1 MADFRTP
8 LNRVRG
14 LGSAK
19 EGTEHFWRQRLTAVS
34 NIPLILFFVGLIV
47 ALSGAS
53 YEEVRATLASPLVAI
68 VLLFVLVSALV
79 HMKLGM
85 QVIIEDYVH
94 GELMKSVLVML
105 NTFFPIVIGGAC
117 AFAILRISF
126 GG

>member
-8 LNRVRG
+8 LARVRG

-19 EGTEHFWRQRLTAVS
+19 DGTEHFWRQRLTAIA
-34 NIPLILFFVGLIV
+34 NIPLLLFFVGLVV
-47 ALSGAS
+47 ALNGAS
-53 YEEVRATLASPLVAI
+53 YEQVRSTLANPFVAL
-68 VLLFVLVSALV
+68 VLLLVLASALY

-94 GELMKSVLVML
+94 SEPMRTVLVML
-105 NTFFPIVIGGAC
+105 NTFFPIVLGVVS
-117 AFAILRISF
+117 AFALLKISF

>member
-8 LNRVRG
+8 LARVRG

-19 EGTEHFWRQRLTAVS
+19 DGTKHFWRQRLTAIA
-34 NIPLILFFVGLIV
+34 NIPLLLFFVGLVV
-47 ALSGAS
+47 ALNGAS
-53 YEEVRATLASPLVAI
+53 YEQVRSTLANPFVAL
-68 VLLFVLVSALV
+68 VLLLVLASALY

-94 GELMKSVLVML
+94 SEPMRTVLVML
-105 NTFFPIVIGGAC
+105 NTFFPIVLGVVA
-117 AFAILRISF
+117 AFALLKISF